1 MTKIIACSVMII
13 MILSS
18 SAAFAEDTHKEEE
31 VIFDVIAVRP
41 VGFVTLAIGTVFFI
55 VSLPVAVI
63 SGSTDKAAKALV
75 ADPFN
80 YTFTRPLGD
89 FNNSDQHIDAQKSNK
104 GKDSKVSSE

>member
-1 MTKIIACSVMII
+1 MTKIIAYTVMII

-18 SAAFAEDTHKEEE
+18 AAAFAEDTHKEEE
-31 VIFDVIAVRP
+31 TIADVVIVRP
-41 VGFVTLAIGTVFFI
+41 VGFVTLTIGAAFFI
-55 VSLPVAVI
+55 VSLPFGIV

-89 FNNSDQHIDAQKSNK
+89 FDSSTPHIDVQNNK
-104 GKDSKVSSE
+104 DKDSSK

>member
-1 MTKIIACSVMII
+1 MTKIIACCVMII

-31 VIFDVIAVRP
+31 VIFDAIAVRP
-41 VGFVTLAIGTVFFI
+41 VGFITLTIGTVFFI
-55 VSLPVAVI
+55 AVLPLAVV
-63 SGSTDKAAKALV
+63 SGSTGKTAKALV

-89 FNNSDQHIDAQKSNK
+89 FNNSDPHMDTKKNDK
-104 GKDSKVSSE
+104 GKDSSE